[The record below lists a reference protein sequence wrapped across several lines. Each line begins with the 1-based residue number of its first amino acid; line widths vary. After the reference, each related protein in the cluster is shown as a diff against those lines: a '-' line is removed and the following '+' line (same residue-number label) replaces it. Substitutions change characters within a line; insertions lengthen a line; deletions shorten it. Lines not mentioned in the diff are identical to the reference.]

1 MPDDFARSF
10 RTINQLRTSEKL
22 CDVVLTADDVHVP
35 AHKLI
40 LAAHSPYFK
49 AMFTSGLAETRAD
62 NVRLEGIS
70 GQALSSVV
78 HFIYTNELPDCTDLL
93 LGLLPVADF
102 LRLRRLVN
110 LLCALLARRLDVK
123 NCLQIMRAAKICN
136 CNDLWH
142 NSKLFAQRTFPEV
155 VDRNAVFSQ
164 LSLLDLEDLIR
175 SDSTLGG
182 EETIFQAILKW
193 SEEKEGLSDAEVDT
207 ALSHVRYAWISPDCI
222 TNASKLL
229 AVAKYQGPL
238 RSFIERA
245 LAFHSGQPVS
255 PTPAYNSGF
264 ERPRQSEDVLV
275 VFGGKDETGRLLKT
289 TEQYYFC
296 ETTGSINSVPSGSS
310 QSALDIVPEGSQ
322 ISDSLSGVSCGR
334 FEDGSLP
341 DLPTGCYGCQVTFMD
356 GLIYLLGGH
365 DGRHTLRTTHIYDTR
380 TEVWGRGPPMSSAR
394 YQHGIATFEGR
405 IYALGGHSGSG
416 VLATVEC
423 LRAGASAWSRVKN
436 MHSKRW
442 YTSATVF
449 ERKICVVGGCNQSAL
464 QTVETFDPRTGEWKN
479 LPDMNFPRLGPLV
492 AALDHRL
499 FAVGG
504 LECCTVEILDSGAP
518 ENGWTRVADM
528 HRERFGGSLCVH
540 ANSLFAIGG
549 LRSEATVERY
559 DPERDRW
566 ILLPDQTKTCRWSFG
581 ATLIPRKLLSLC
593 FVKGNMPE

>member
-1 MPDDFARSF
+1 MSRNTSVLRMPDDFARSF
-10 RTINQLRTSEKL
+10 RTINQLRTSGKL

-62 NVRLEGIS
+62 NVQLEGLNGQALSSVVHFIYTNELPDCTDLLLRLLPVADFLRLGRLAMFTSGLAETRADNVRLEGLN

-102 LRLRRLVN
+102 LRLGRLVN

-123 NCLQIMRAAKICN
+123 NCLQIMRAAKTCN

-155 VDRNAVFSQ
+155 VDRNTVFSQ
-164 LSLLDLEDLIR
+164 LSLVDLEDLIR

-207 ALSHVRYAWISPDCI
+207 ALGHVRYAWISPDCI

-229 AVAKYQGPL
+229 AVAKHQGPL
-238 RSFIERA
+238 QSFIKRT
-245 LAFHSGQPVS
+245 LAFHSGQRVS

-264 ERPRQSEDVLV
+264 EKPRQSGDVLV

-296 ETTGSINSVPSGSS
+296 ETTGSINSVPPGSS
-310 QSALDIVPEGSQ
+310 QSALDIAPEGSQ

-356 GLIYLLGGH
+356 GLIYLVGGH

-380 TEVWGRGPPMSSAR
+380 TEVWGPGPPMSSAR

-416 VLATVEC
+416 VLATVE
-423 LRAGASAWSRVKN
+423 
-436 MHSKRW
+436 
-442 YTSATVF
+442 
-449 ERKICVVGGCNQSAL
+449 
-464 QTVETFDPRTGEWKN
+464 
-479 LPDMNFPRLGPLV
+479 
-492 AALDHRL
+492 
-499 FAVGG
+499 
-504 LECCTVEILDSGAP
+504 
-518 ENGWTRVADM
+518 
-528 HRERFGGSLCVH
+528 
-540 ANSLFAIGG
+540 
-549 LRSEATVERY
+549 
-559 DPERDRW
+559 
-566 ILLPDQTKTCRWSFG
+566 
-581 ATLIPRKLLSLC
+581 
-593 FVKGNMPE
+593 